1 MNVFLFLIAIF
12 IFSQLGNIIRFSE
25 ATATVTTFWRLIFTI
40 LLLVPVLLHG
50 RSYRAFSKITK
61 KQWPSILLAGTSL
74 FIAFDLFIH
83 AIQMTTVAQA
93 TILFSIHPIITAT
106 GGLVFLKERLRLNH
120 ILAIGL
126 GLAGV
131 LVLFEG
137 NINLSS
143 EQLLGSAYALLAALS
158 FSIYLGASKVARR
171 SISNSIFV
179 SLVYATAAL
188 ISFVVILFNG
198 DIIIENSAQSW
209 WAFLAL
215 AIFPTLLG
223 HALFTFLLKKEN
235 LNYIS
240 CGILIHS
247 PLAAITADFLFD
259 EAINLQV
266 IASIGL
272 SSLGLLCVIVP
283 FHKWKGIRV
292 ADSVLSDSKAAPNL
306 RNHLIEEKS
315 LIELNPSRDE
325 EAYEKAS

>member
-1 MNVFLFLIAIF
+1 MNVFLFLVAIF

-25 ATATVTTFWRLIFTI
+25 ASATVTTFWRLLFTI
-40 LLLVPVLLHG
+40 ILLVPVLIHG
-50 RSYRAFSKITK
+50 RSYKAFSKITK
-61 KQWPSILLAGTSL
+61 KQWPRILLAGISL

-126 GLAGV
+126 GLTGV

-137 NINLSS
+137 NIDLAS
-143 EQLLGSAYALLAALS
+143 EQLIGSVYAILSAVS
-158 FSIYLGASKVARR
+158 FSIYLVTSKVARK
-171 SISNSIFV
+171 SISNTVFV
-179 SLVYATAAL
+179 SLVYSIAAV
-188 ISFVVILFNG
+188 ISFSVVLFKGNTLM
-198 DIIIENSAQSW
+198 ENSSQSW

-223 HALFTFLLKKEN
+223 HALFTYLLKKEN

-259 EAINLQV
+259 EAISLEV

-272 SSLGLLCVIVP
+272 SSLGLLCVILP
-283 FHKWKGIRV
+283 LHKWTGNKSTTSV
-292 ADSVLSDSKAAPNL
+292 AIELKAATNL
-306 RNHLIEEKS
+306 NNHLNEEQN
-315 LIELNPSRDE
+315 LIKLNSSRE
-325 EAYEKAS
+325 GEAFEKAS